1 MAENETQ
8 QLAQYTTETLI
19 ALADKIDDPQLAA
32 LRDLHKEVSDIRNCI
47 VHINDALIRLDGKKE
62 KPFVKAAITSIYFD
76 LIDLSK
82 IAYGEQTS

>member
-32 LRDLHKEVSDIRNCI
+32 LRELHKEVSGIRNCI
-47 VHINDALIRLDGKKE
+47 VHIDDALARLDAKKDA
-62 KPFVKAAITSIYFD
+62 PFVKAAVTSIYLD
-76 LIDLSK
+76 LIALSMK
-82 IAYGEQTS
+82 AWME